1 MASLANKSPGTTYK
15 DLLTVYDGDDN
26 EGLETD
32 LKSVF
37 DGEGVTSSIQLST
50 TDLNVHTHNGS
61 SQGLKLNEV
70 LVTASAAEINE
81 LKGLDWTDGVDVTD
95 PVTVGSNQTIINKT
109 INGGSW

>member
-26 EGLETD
+26 EGLETS

-37 DGEGVTSSIQLST
+37 DGEGVSSAIQLST
-50 TDLNVHTHNGS
+50 TDLNVHAHNGT

-70 LVTASAAEINE
+70 LVTATAADINNI
-81 LKGLDWTDGVDVTD
+81 KGLDWTDGVDTTD
-95 PVTVGSNQTIINKT
+95 PVTVGSNQTLINKT